1 VFADLL
7 ACVFVCLR
15 VRVRFLERSGCRR
28 SAVLPHDTLVHGAQ
42 EVYKLD
48 LDNIINNA
56 AYDAH

>member
-1 VFADLL
+1 MR
-7 ACVFVCLR
+7 VCLR

-28 SAVLPHDTLVHGAQ
+28 SAVLPHDTLVHGEQ